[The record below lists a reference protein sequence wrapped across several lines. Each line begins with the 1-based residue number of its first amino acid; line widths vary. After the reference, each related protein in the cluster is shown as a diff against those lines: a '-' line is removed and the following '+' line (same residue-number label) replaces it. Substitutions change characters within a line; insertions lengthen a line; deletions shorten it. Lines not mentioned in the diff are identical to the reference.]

1 MADLVAWPTRM
12 RSLNLPRAKCVL
24 IFAIAACSMFAA
36 SGLIA
41 QTVKPSAAATS
52 PATTVSSGAG
62 QETDEVAAAEQE
74 LKDAKAN
81 AIKKAHEKKVT
92 PTNDE
97 KNQARLNLWS
107 PTLVCQLSLGIGA
120 FAVFIL
126 VCVTVLLKRLEDPLM
141 PEQILRTFGILVIIF
156 AAVFLVIAGYSD
168 TQITPVIGLLGTIAG
183 YLLGRK
189 TDQPPARGD
198 RKNISSDEKNKHNQP

>member
-1 MADLVAWPTRM
+1 M
-12 RSLNLPRAKCVL
+12 RLLNLPRAKCVL
-24 IFAIAACSMFAA
+24 IFAIAMCSMFVV
-36 SGLIA
+36 SGLVA

-52 PATTVSSGAG
+52 PATTVSNGTG
-62 QETDEVAAAEQE
+62 QDTDDVAAAEQE
-74 LKDAKAN
+74 LKDAKAS
-81 AIKKAHEKKVT
+81 AIKKAAKGKIT

-198 RKNISSDEKNKHNQP
+198 RKSTSSDEKKSQHNQP

>member
-1 MADLVAWPTRM
+1 MARSM
-12 RSLNLPRAKCVL
+12 RPLNLPRAKWVL
-24 IFAIAACSMFAA
+24 IFAIATCSMFAG

-41 QTVKPSAAATS
+41 QIVKPSAAATS
-52 PATTVSSGAG
+52 PAATVSNATG
-62 QETDEVAAAEQE
+62 QDTDEVAAAEQE
-74 LKDAKAN
+74 PAKAS
-81 AIKKAHEKKVT
+81 AIKKADEKQIT
-92 PTNDE
+92 PAVDD

-107 PTLVCQLSLGIGA
+107 PSLVSRLSLGIGC

-126 VCVTVLLKRLEDPLM
+126 ICVTVLLKRLNDPIM

-156 AAVFLVIAGYSD
+156 AAIFLVIAGYSD

-198 RKNISSDEKNKHNQP
+198 GKGISSDEKKSQHNQP

>member
-1 MADLVAWPTRM
+1 M
-12 RSLNLPRAKCVL
+12 RSISLTQARYGLICV
-24 IFAIAACSMFAA
+24 IATCAMVVT

-41 QTVKPSAAATS
+41 QTGSKAITTMTPSAATT
-52 PATTVSSGAG
+52 PAATVSNETG
-62 QETDEVAAAEQE
+62 QEENEVAAAKQE

-81 AIKKAHEKKVT
+81 AIKKADQRKTTRVAE
-92 PTNDE
+92 D

-107 PTLVCQLSLGIGA
+107 PALVCQLSLGIGL

-126 VCVTVLLKRLEDPLM
+126 VCVTVLLKRMHDPVM

-189 TDQPPARGD
+189 TDQAPSAGGGD
-198 RKNISSDEKNKHNQP
+198 GKSTSSDEKKSQHHQP